1 MIEELPGSS
10 GYILGFR
17 FSGEIT
23 DEDYSGIFLP
33 ALVDAIERYGTIR
46 LMVDVIDYKGE
57 DIAAMDDDVR
67 ENSRL
72 IAIEREAIV
81 AGEALQDELNRVD
94 HFFLF
99 PTTDIRFF
107 RKEHRRDAWRWL
119 REGMHQKR
127 GAETPPSRR
136 D

>member
-17 FSGEIT
+17 FCGEIT
-23 DEDYSGIFLP
+23 DEDYMGTFLP
-33 ALVDAIERYGTIR
+33 ALAAAIEAYGTIR

-67 ENSRL
+67 EDSRL
-72 IAIEREAIV
+72 LYIEKEAIV
-81 AGEALQDELNRVD
+81 GGEALQEEMNRVD

-99 PTTDIRFF
+99 PNTDIRFF
-107 RKEHRRDAWRWL
+107 RKEHRREAWLWL
-119 REGMHQKR
+119 REGMHPKI
-127 GAETPPSRR
+127 GMETPASRQG
-136 D
+136 

>member
-1 MIEELPGSS
+1 MEMIEELPGSS

-17 FSGEIT
+17 FCGEIT
-23 DEDYSGIFLP
+23 DEDYTGIFLP
-33 ALVDAIERYGTIR
+33 ALEGAIERYGTIR
-46 LMVDVIDYKGE
+46 LLVDVIDYKGE

-72 IAIEREAIV
+72 ISIEKEAIV
-81 AGEALQDELNRVD
+81 GSEGLEDEMNRVD

-107 RKEHRRDAWRWL
+107 RKEHRREAWRWL
-119 REGMHQKR
+119 REGMRPKI
-127 GAETPPSRR
+127 GVGTLPSR
-136 D
+136 

>member
-23 DEDYSGIFLP
+23 DEDYSIIFLP
-33 ALVDAIERYGTIR
+33 ALLGAIETYGTIR

-67 ENSRL
+67 ENFRL
-72 IAIEREAIV
+72 LYIEREAIV
-81 AGEALQDELNRVD
+81 GNEDLEDELNRVD
-94 HFFLF
+94 TFFLF

-107 RKEHRRDAWRWL
+107 RTEHRREAWRWL
-119 REGMHQKR
+119 REDMRAKT
-127 GAETPPSRR
+127 GAETPPPRQG
-136 D
+136 

>member
-17 FSGEIT
+17 FCGEIT
-23 DEDYSGIFLP
+23 DEDYSIIFLP
-33 ALVDAIERYGTIR
+33 ALLDAIETYGTIR
-46 LMVDVIDYKGE
+46 LMVDVIDFKGE

-81 AGEALQDELNRVD
+81 GDEDLEDELNRVD
-94 HFFLF
+94 TFFLF
-99 PTTDIRFF
+99 PNTDIRFF
-107 RKEHRRDAWRWL
+107 REGRRTDAWRWL
-119 REGMHQKR
+119 REGMHPKT
-127 GAETPPSRR
+127 GV
-136 D
+136 

>member
-17 FSGEIT
+17 FCGEIT
-23 DEDYSGIFLP
+23 DEDYTGIFLP

-81 AGEALQDELNRVD
+81 GGEALQDEMARVD

-99 PTTDIRFF
+99 STTDIRFF
-107 RKEHRRDAWRWL
+107 RKEHRGEAWRWL
-119 REGMHQKR
+119 REGMHPKIGAMAPPR
-127 GAETPPSRR
+127 G
-136 D
+136 